1 MTVMS
6 LPELIILDVG
16 HGNCAVLRDTNGV
29 IVIDCPHGVTL
40 IETLEH
46 LSIQEISHILISHAD
61 ADHIAG
67 IINLLS
73 NEDIKINN
81 VHLNPDL
88 LRNTEIWKDLL
99 FALKDARQRFGTV
112 ISSELTT
119 TKTGQLNVGQVLIE
133 ILAPTPE
140 LVLAGGVGKTAD
152 DRRLNPNSTSAVIGL
167 VHNSHRV
174 AILAADIDRVGLNN
188 LLQETRDL
196 KADILVFP
204 HHGGR
209 PGGADGKAFARQL
222 CDSVKP
228 NLVIFSIAR
237 GKFANPREEIVEGVV
252 TSVPTAHILCTQLS
266 KKCADSIPDLAP
278 VHLNNLPARG
288 RTSNSCCGGTVSIEI
303 AGARTTYN
311 TGIAAHQEFIDRVYN
326 PLCRRFSVTTES

>member
-1 MTVMS
+1 MMS
-6 LPELIILDVG
+6 LPKLIILDVG

-29 IVIDCPHGVTL
+29 IVIDCSHGNTL
-40 IETLEH
+40 IETLEY
-46 LSIQEISHILISHAD
+46 LAIQEISHILISHAD

-99 FALKDARQRFGTV
+99 IALKDARQRFGTV
-112 ISSELTT
+112 ISSELRT
-119 TKTGQLNVGQVLIE
+119 TKTGQLNVGQVVVE

-140 LVLAGGVGKTAD
+140 LALAGGVGKTVN
-152 DRRLNPNSTSAVIGL
+152 DRRLHPNSTSAVIGL
-167 VHNSHRV
+167 VHDSHRV
-174 AILAADIDRVGLNN
+174 AILAADIDRVGLDN
-188 LLQETRDL
+188 LLQETSDL

-222 CDSVKP
+222 CDAVKP
-228 NLVIFSIAR
+228 NLVVFSIAR
-237 GKFANPREEIVEGVV
+237 AKFGNPREEIVEGIVS
-252 TSVPTAHILCTQLS
+252 SVPTAHILCTQLS
-266 KKCADSIPDLAP
+266 QKCADSVPDSEP
-278 VHLNNLPARG
+278 FHLNNLPARG
-288 RTSNSCCGGTVSIEI
+288 RASNSCCGGSWSIEL
-303 AGARTTYN
+303 AGAKTTYDASM
-311 TGIAAHQEFIDRVYN
+311 AAHREFIDRVFN
-326 PLCRRFSVTTES
+326 PLCRRFPVIVPDR

>member
-1 MTVMS
+1 MMS

-29 IVIDCPHGVTL
+29 IVIDCAYGVTL

-67 IINLLS
+67 IINLLL

-99 FALKDARQRFGTV
+99 IALKDARLRLGTV
-112 ISSELTT
+112 VSSELTT
-119 TKTGQLNVGQVLIE
+119 TKTGQLNVGQVMVE

-140 LVLAGGVGKTAD
+140 LALAGGVGKTVD

-167 VHNSHRV
+167 VHNTHRV
-174 AILAADIDRVGLNN
+174 AILGADIDQVGLDE
-188 LLQETRDL
+188 LLKERSEL

-209 PGGADGKAFARQL
+209 PGGADGKAFAQQL
-222 CDSVKP
+222 CDLVKP
-228 NLVIFSIAR
+228 NLVVFSIGR
-237 GKFANPREEIVEGVV
+237 GRFGNPRKEIVEGVV
-252 TSVPTAHILCTQLS
+252 SSLPTAHILCTQLS
-266 KKCADSIPDLAP
+266 SKCADSAPDSEPA
-278 VHLNNLPARG
+278 HLNALPARG
-288 RTSNSCCGGTVSIEI
+288 RTSNSCCGGTVSIKI
-303 AGARTTYN
+303 AGNKTTYAA
-311 TGIAAHQEFIDRVYN
+311 GIAAHQQFIDRVSN
-326 PLCRRFSVTTES
+326 PLCRRFRV